1 MTGERPATI
10 AAFPKRY
17 RLTKT
22 DEFSSVFGFRR
33 AIKSTHFLLHYRLR
47 NVDEVFG
54 ARLGMVIAKRLLRRS
69 VDRNLVR
76 RLAREQFRLVR
87 NVLPSRD
94 LILRL
99 ANKPKLLDR
108 RALGD
113 EIQGLLGKIISPER

>member
-1 MTGERPATI
+1 M
-10 AAFPKRY
+10 
-17 RLTKT
+17 
-22 DEFSSVFGFRR
+22 
-33 AIKSTHFLLHYRLR
+33 
-47 NVDEVFG
+47 FG